1 VRLTTAIFQP
11 KTWVKR
17 LKQDR
22 IKWNKKHAEK
32 VPGSL
37 IPDIVRDFC
46 GQAPT
51 GPALDIACGTGAVSL
66 FLAGKGFRVDAVDI
80 SDVALAKFAHQHPGI
95 RTVCADLDE
104 FDLPVD
110 HYNLIVN
117 LRYLNRRLFPQ
128 IIRALKSSGVL
139 IFETFMQS
147 ANKAL
152 DRGFKRE
159 YLLEANE
166 LREAFASLET
176 LHYAETDSGCDETP
190 GRLASL
196 VGKKP

>member
-1 VRLTTAIFQP
+1 VLR
-11 KTWVKR
+11 
-17 LKQDR
+17 QDR

-32 VPGSL
+32 APGAS

-46 GQAPT
+46 RLAPA

-66 FLAGKGFRVDAVDI
+66 YLADLGFRVDAVDI
-80 SDVALAKFAHQHPGI
+80 SDVALAKFAKRHPGI
-95 RTVCADLDE
+95 RTICADLDT

-110 HYNLIVN
+110 HYSLIVN

-128 IIRALKSSGVL
+128 IVRAMKPGGVL
-139 IFETFMQS
+139 IFVTFMRS
-147 ANKAL
+147 TNKAL

-166 LREAFASLET
+166 LPEAFAILET
-176 LHYAETDSGCDETP
+176 LHYAESDSGCEETP
-190 GRLASL
+190 ARLASL

>member
-1 VRLTTAIFQP
+1 M
-11 KTWVKR
+11 KG

-32 VPGSL
+32 APGRL

-46 GQAPT
+46 GHAPT

-66 FLAGKGFRVDAVDI
+66 YLAGRGFHVDAVDI
-80 SDVALAKFAHQHPGI
+80 SDVALAKFAKQHPCI

-128 IIRALKSSGVL
+128 IIDSLKPGGVL
-139 IFETFMQS
+139 IFETFMHA

-159 YLLEANE
+159 YLLEADE
-166 LREAFASLET
+166 LRDAFAKLET